1 MPLFGQPV
9 TRIRFGEDDLSLV
22 EQLYVVRAPRS
33 DMTRPAK
40 QVPPAWGGSSSTES
54 GTGEQ
59 SLDRRL
65 HCERLGKAGQTVLA
79 AFDQRDPLRQLI
91 DLAAR
96 T

>member
-1 MPLFGQPV
+1 MMLRCLLLILTARSHRWSDLAWCAPLQRYQA
-9 TRIRFGEDDLSLV
+9 TRKS
-22 EQLYVVRAPRS
+22 
-33 DMTRPAK
+33 PAL
-40 QVPPAWGGSSSTES
+40 GGSSSTES

-79 AFDQRDPLRQLI
+79 AFDQRDPLHQLI